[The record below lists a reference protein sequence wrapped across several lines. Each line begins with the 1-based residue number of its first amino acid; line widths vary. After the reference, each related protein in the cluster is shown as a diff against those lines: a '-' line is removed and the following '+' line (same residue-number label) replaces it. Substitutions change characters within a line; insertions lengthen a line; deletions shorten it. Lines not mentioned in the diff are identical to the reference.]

1 MRRWLEEREDYLM
14 KPRSVAVNVALYGLL
29 ILLAVYTIL
38 PFVWM
43 VSTSFKP
50 MEEVFARPPKL
61 YSPNMSFNSY
71 RYVMEVGAL
80 RALSN
85 TALVAT
91 AATASS
97 LFFCTLGGYG
107 FAKFRFPGQKALFG
121 FLLATLVIP
130 GAIMLVPTY
139 VIMVKLGWT
148 NTYLP
153 LIVPGA
159 ANAFGI
165 FFMRQYIGTVSDEII
180 DAARIDGA
188 SEFGIFWRIIAPI
201 CVPGL
206 ITLGLIFFM
215 NSWNNY
221 LLPSIYLKK
230 AELYTLP
237 LLQMQMSGVSGQTNY
252 HNWMALATISIV
264 PPLIIFLLFQRRFT
278 EGITAGALAG
288 E

>member
-1 MRRWLEEREDYLM
+1 MARTQAYSTKFIIYGFLIAL
-14 KPRSVAVNVALYGLL
+14 SVFM
-29 ILLAVYTIL
+29 IM

-50 MEEVFARPPKL
+50 MNEVFARPPIL
-61 YSPNMSFNSY
+61 ISRNFNLDAY
-71 RYVMEVGAL
+71 RYVFQEAGAL
-80 RALSN
+80 RALGN
-85 TALVAT
+85 TIFVATTATAL
-91 AATASS
+91 S

-107 FAKFRFPGQKALFG
+107 FAKFRFPGRSQLFA
-121 FLLATLVIP
+121 FLLATMVIP
-130 GAIMLVPTY
+130 AAIMIVPTF
-139 VIMVKLGWT
+139 VMMVKLNWT
-148 NTYLP
+148 NSYLP

-165 FFMRQYIGTVSDEII
+165 FFMRQYISTVSDEII

-188 SEFGIFWRIIAPI
+188 SEFGIFWRIIVPI

-206 ITLGLIFFM
+206 TTLGLIFFM
-215 NSWNNY
+215 QSWNNY

-230 AELYTLP
+230 EELYTLP
-237 LLQMQMSGVSGQTNY
+237 LLQMQMTGITGQTNY

-264 PPLIIFLLFQRRFT
+264 PLLMIFLIFQRRFV
-278 EGITAGALAG
+278 EGITAGALSG

>member
-1 MRRWLEEREDYLM
+1 L
-14 KPRSVAVNVALYGLL
+14 RSVLTSAALYSLL
-29 ILLAVYTIL
+29 IPLSLFMIL
-38 PFVWM
+38 PFFWM
-43 VSTSFKP
+43 LSTSFKP
-50 MEEVFARPPKL
+50 MEEVFARPPL
-61 YSPNMSFNSY
+61 LISPNMNLEAY
-71 RYVMEVGAL
+71 RYVIEAGVL
-80 RALSN
+80 RSLSN
-85 TALVAT
+85 TVFVAT
-91 AATASS
+91 TATIVS

-107 FAKFRFPGQKALFG
+107 FAKFQFPGQKQLFG

-139 VIMVKLGWT
+139 VIMVKLNWT

-153 LIVPGA
+153 LIVPTA

-165 FFMRQYIGTVSDEII
+165 FFMRQYISTVSDEII

-188 SEFGIFWRIIAPI
+188 GEFGIFWRVIVPI
-201 CVPGL
+201 CLPGL
-206 ITLGLIFFM
+206 TTLGLIFFM

-252 HNWMALATISIV
+252 HNWMALATISVV
-264 PPLIIFLLFQRRFT
+264 PLLIIFLIFQRRFT
-278 EGITAGALAG
+278 EGITAGAIAG

>member
-1 MRRWLEEREDYLM
+1 M
-14 KPRSVAVNVALYGLL
+14 KSRSLLTGVALNGLL
-29 ILLAVYTIL
+29 VPLSLFMIL

-43 VSTSFKP
+43 LSTSFKP
-50 MEEVFARPPKL
+50 MEEVFARPPIL
-61 YSPNMSFNSY
+61 ISPNLNLEAY
-71 RYVMEVGAL
+71 KYVIEAGAF
-80 RALSN
+80 RALLN
-85 TALVAT
+85 TAFVAT
-91 AATASS
+91 MATIVS

-107 FAKFRFPGQKALFG
+107 FAKFEFPGQKQLFA

-139 VIMVKLGWT
+139 VIMVRLGWT
-148 NTYLP
+148 NTYWP

-165 FFMRQYIGTVSDEII
+165 FFMRQYISTVSDEII

-188 SEFGIFWRIIAPI
+188 GEFGIFWRVIAPI
-201 CVPGL
+201 CMPGL
-206 ITLGLIFFM
+206 TTLGLIFFM
-215 NSWNNY
+215 TSWNNY
-221 LLPSIYLKK
+221 LMPSIYLKK

-252 HNWMALATISIV
+252 HNWMALATISVV
-264 PPLIIFLLFQRRFT
+264 PLLIIFLFFQRRFT
-278 EGITAGALAG
+278 EGIMAGAIAG